1 MQFIHAE
8 ERICKGGCIMSCL
21 QNEIILENLYEEVS
35 AEFPDLTRMEK
46 TIKVYQLFEDLL
58 Q

>member
-1 MQFIHAE
+1 
-8 ERICKGGCIMSCL
+8 MSCL
-21 QNEIILENLYEEVS
+21 QNEIILENLYEEVT
-35 AEFPDLTRMEK
+35 AEFPDLTEMEK

>member
-1 MQFIHAE
+1 
-8 ERICKGGCIMSCL
+8 MSCL
-21 QNEIILENLYEEVS
+21 QNEIILENLYEEVTK
-35 AEFPDLTRMEK
+35 AEFPELSEMEK